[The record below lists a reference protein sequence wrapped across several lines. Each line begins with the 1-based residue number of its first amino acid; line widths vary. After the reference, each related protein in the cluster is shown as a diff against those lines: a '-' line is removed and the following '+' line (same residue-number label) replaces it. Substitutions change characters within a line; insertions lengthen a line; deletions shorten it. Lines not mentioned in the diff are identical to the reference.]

1 MSGKARQGGRGRKN
15 QAKQGEEKE
24 KEKATQS
31 VVSQANAGKFTP
43 RCEMPP
49 PQLRSSKRSFQ
60 RCLPVWDYFGV
71 YCPELHKCRDTR
83 SFYES
88 V

>member
-1 MSGKARQGGRGRKN
+1 MSGKAKRGSRGRKN
-15 QAKQGEEKE
+15 QAKQGEKKE
-24 KEKATQS
+24 KEKVTQS
-31 VVSQANAGKFTP
+31 VVSQADAGEIYAT
-43 RCEMPP
+43 
-49 PQLRSSKRSFQ
+49 LRDASATAEEQQALFQ

-71 YCPELHKCRDTR
+71 YCPDLHKCRDSR